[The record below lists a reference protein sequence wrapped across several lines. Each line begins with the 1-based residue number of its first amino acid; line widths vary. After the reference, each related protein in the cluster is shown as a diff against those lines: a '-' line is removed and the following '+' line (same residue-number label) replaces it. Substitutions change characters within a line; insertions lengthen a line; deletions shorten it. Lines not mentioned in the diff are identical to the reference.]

1 MHVRQPC
8 LEIAVRL
15 DETAAKDIAAGKVAS
30 VQHRSTIDPHSTA
43 NPGNAGIKPVPMQ
56 QKSDAGAFARK
67 PASCYGSRG
76 EFVVPAFSLLNL
88 LAPARETIVTAKVP

>member
-1 MHVRQPC
+1 
-8 LEIAVRL
+8 
-15 DETAAKDIAAGKVAS
+15 
-30 VQHRSTIDPHSTA
+30 
-43 NPGNAGIKPVPMQ
+43 MQ

-88 LAPARETIVTAKVP
+88 LAPARETIVTAKMP